1 MSLQKGNFDN
11 LTIPE
16 AYCQPEELL
25 ICGVVAVELGVVVVV
40 AVVVVVV
47 VVGAQPQAHCQE
59 ADQ

>member
-1 MSLQKGNFDN
+1 MSLENGNFDN

-16 AYCQPEELL
+16 AHCQPEELL
-25 ICGVVAVELGVVVVV
+25 TCGVVAVELWVVVVM
-40 AVVVVVV
+40 VVVV

>member
-1 MSLQKGNFDN
+1 MLLQQGNFEN

-16 AYCQPEELL
+16 AYCLPEELL
-25 ICGVVAVELGVVVVV
+25 ICGVVAVEIGGVVV

-47 VVGAQPQAHCQE
+47 VVVAQPQAHCQE

>member
-40 AVVVVVV
+40 EVVV

>member
-11 LTIPE
+11 LTIPA
-16 AYCQPEELL
+16 AYCQSEELL
-25 ICGVVAVELGVVVVV
+25 ICGVVAVELRVV
-40 AVVVVVV
+40 VVVVVV

>member
-25 ICGVVAVELGVVVVV
+25 IYGVVAVDLGVE
-40 AVVVVVV
+40 VVVVVV

>member
-1 MSLQKGNFDN
+1 MSLQKENSDN

-25 ICGVVAVELGVVVVV
+25 ICGVVAVELGMVVVVE
-40 AVVVVVV
+40 V

>member
-1 MSLQKGNFDN
+1 MSLQKVNFDN

-25 ICGVVAVELGVVVVV
+25 ICGVVVVELG
-40 AVVVVVV
+40 VVVVVV

>member
-25 ICGVVAVELGVVVVV
+25 ICGVVAVVLRVVV
-40 AVVVVVV
+40 VVVVVV

>member
-16 AYCQPEELL
+16 AYFQPEELL
-25 ICGVVAVELGVVVVV
+25 ICGDVAVELRVV
-40 AVVVVVV
+40 VVVVVV

>member
-1 MSLQKGNFDN
+1 MSLQEGNFDN

-25 ICGVVAVELGVVVVV
+25 ICGVVAVELGVVG
-40 AVVVVVV
+40 VVVVVV
-47 VVGAQPQAHCQE
+47 VVGAQPQAHCPE

>member
-1 MSLQKGNFDN
+1 MSLQKGNFEN

-40 AVVVVVV
+40 VVV